1 MDGDFNKFMDAF
13 KDIFMKPNKD
23 VSKIEK
29 KQLIIGTGKD
39 SHPDDKET
47 NEKKEQVLIGHGKD
61 SKSSNEVDNRHARLS
76 QLYDE
81 LRAKTAVH
89 VEKKDAQE
97 RKNGRLEVVKKDLV
111 DLLNGLQSR
120 ETFAYHDGKFAL
132 KQEKDEASTSLETA
146 SGSGSASGSVVK
158 KKETEDSKLAVVE
171 SLLEQ
176 LKSLEEAKKREQNDL
191 AAKKEIL
198 KEKEQKKSEESTDNA
213 TAERIKKIFK
223 DAFAREIEKRKTVEA
238 KQMEKKEDNYVHT
251 KKSSLRDTLVQL
263 MSQLDKRIADEK
275 STIEDDEKQIS
286 QLETNTVAMKKD
298 STTSSDKKKSFEE
311 ELDSI
316 LSDFSAR
323 DNEKNQN
330 LDKAL
335 KGFNVKPKESD
346 RP

>member
-1 MDGDFNKFMDAF
+1 
-13 KDIFMKPNKD
+13 
-23 VSKIEK
+23 
-29 KQLIIGTGKD
+29 L
-39 SHPDDKET
+39 
-47 NEKKEQVLIGHGKD
+47 
-61 SKSSNEVDNRHARLS
+61 
-76 QLYDE
+76 
-81 LRAKTAVH
+81 
-89 VEKKDAQE
+89 
-97 RKNGRLEVVKKDLV
+97 
-111 DLLNGLQSR
+111 
-120 ETFAYHDGKFAL
+120 
-132 KQEKDEASTSLETA
+132 LETA

-198 KEKEQKKSEESTDNA
+198 KEKEQKRSESSDNA